1 MARQTRQRIL
11 DASLMMFN
19 AQGEPNVTTNH
30 IADELEISPGNL
42 YYHFRNKDDIIE
54 QLFAVYEQRM
64 DTALVAPSGRLPG
77 LEDVWLQ
84 LHLVFECIWDYRF
97 LYRDLVDIL
106 SRNRRL
112 RMRFAR
118 ILKRADE
125 QAHTV
130 MRGLVQAGVMRAS
143 ADEVDAA
150 STNILVIA
158 TFWMNYA
165 SARGDK
171 DERAS
176 IRDGIVQVMML
187 IAPFLRDAER
197 VHLNTLRR
205 SASARLTALRASAM
219 AVFGLRSGALGGGL
233 RFAAGSDQQAERGQ
247 PDMPQVGFDVG
258 RLLGLARGVLADRG
272 HVGPPWGLAM
282 TTHWRL
288 RVEQSH

>member
-11 DASLMMFN
+11 DASLVMFN

-54 QLFAVYEQRM
+54 QLFGGYEQRM
-64 DTALVAPSGRLPG
+64 DAALSAPEGRLPG

-106 SRNRRL
+106 TRNRRL
-112 RMRFAR
+112 RLRFAR

-125 QAHTV
+125 QAHQV

-150 STNILVIA
+150 ATNILVIA
-158 TFWMNYA
+158 TFWLNYA
-165 SARGDK
+165 AARGDK
-171 DERAS
+171 DERTS

-197 VHLNTLRR
+197 VHLNTL
-205 SASARLTALRASAM
+205 TRAYI
-219 AVFGLRSGALGGGL
+219 
-233 RFAAGSDQQAERGQ
+233 E
-247 PDMPQVGFDVG
+247 
-258 RLLGLARGVLADRG
+258 
-272 HVGPPWGLAM
+272 
-282 TTHWRL
+282 
-288 RVEQSH
+288 

>member
-11 DASLMMFN
+11 DASLVMFN

-54 QLFAVYEQRM
+54 QLFGGYEQRM
-64 DTALVAPSGRLPG
+64 DAALSAPEGRLPG

-106 SRNRRL
+106 TRNRRL
-112 RMRFAR
+112 RLRFAR
-118 ILKRADE
+118 ILTRADE
-125 QAHTV
+125 QAHQV

-150 STNILVIA
+150 ATNILVIA
-158 TFWMNYA
+158 TFWLNYA
-165 SARGDK
+165 AARGDK
-171 DERAS
+171 DERTS

-197 VHLNTLRR
+197 VHLNTL
-205 SASARLTALRASAM
+205 TRAY
-219 AVFGLRSGALGGGL
+219 L
-233 RFAAGSDQQAERGQ
+233 D
-247 PDMPQVGFDVG
+247 
-258 RLLGLARGVLADRG
+258 
-272 HVGPPWGLAM
+272 
-282 TTHWRL
+282 
-288 RVEQSH
+288 

>member
-11 DASLMMFN
+11 DACLSMFN

-54 QLFAVYEQRM
+54 QLFARYEERM
-64 DTALVAPSGRLPG
+64 DTALATPTDRLPG

-112 RMRFAR
+112 RLRFAR

-143 ADEVDAA
+143 AAELDAA
-150 STNILVIA
+150 ATNVLVIA

-165 SARGDK
+165 AARGDK
-171 DERAS
+171 DEQAS

-197 VHLNTLRR
+197 VHLNTL
-205 SASARLTALRASAM
+205 TRAYI
-219 AVFGLRSGALGGGL
+219 
-233 RFAAGSDQQAERGQ
+233 E
-247 PDMPQVGFDVG
+247 
-258 RLLGLARGVLADRG
+258 
-272 HVGPPWGLAM
+272 
-282 TTHWRL
+282 
-288 RVEQSH
+288 

>member
-11 DASLMMFN
+11 DASLVMFN

-54 QLFAVYEQRM
+54 QLFARYETRM
-64 DTALVAPSGRLPG
+64 DDALAPPEGRLPG
-77 LEDVWLQ
+77 LEDIWLQ

-112 RMRFAR
+112 RLRFAR

-125 QAHTV
+125 QAHQV

-150 STNILVIA
+150 ATNILVIA

-165 SARGDK
+165 AARGDK

-197 VHLNTLRR
+197 VHLNTL
-205 SASARLTALRASAM
+205 TRAY
-219 AVFGLRSGALGGGL
+219 L
-233 RFAAGSDQQAERGQ
+233 D
-247 PDMPQVGFDVG
+247 
-258 RLLGLARGVLADRG
+258 
-272 HVGPPWGLAM
+272 
-282 TTHWRL
+282 
-288 RVEQSH
+288 

>member
-11 DASLMMFN
+11 DASLAMFN

-54 QLFAVYEQRM
+54 QLFGGYEQRM
-64 DTALVAPSGRLPG
+64 DAALIAPEGRLPG

-106 SRNRRL
+106 TRNRRL
-112 RMRFAR
+112 RLRFAR

-125 QAHTV
+125 QAHQV

-150 STNILVIA
+150 ATNILVIA
-158 TFWMNYA
+158 TFWLNYA
-165 SARGDK
+165 AARGDK
-171 DERAS
+171 DERTS

-197 VHLNTLRR
+197 VHLNTL
-205 SASARLTALRASAM
+205 TRAY
-219 AVFGLRSGALGGGL
+219 L
-233 RFAAGSDQQAERGQ
+233 D
-247 PDMPQVGFDVG
+247 
-258 RLLGLARGVLADRG
+258 
-272 HVGPPWGLAM
+272 
-282 TTHWRL
+282 
-288 RVEQSH
+288 

>member
-1 MARQTRQRIL
+1 MTDTKTRIL
-11 DASLMMFN
+11 DAALNLFN
-19 AQGEPNVTTNH
+19 EQGTANVTTNH
-30 IADELEISPGNL
+30 IADELDISPGNL

-64 DTALVAPSGRLPG
+64 DAALSAPSGRLPG

-112 RMRFAR
+112 RLRFAR

-125 QAHTV
+125 QAHQV
-130 MRGLVQAGVMRAS
+130 MRGLVQAGIMRAS

-165 SARGDK
+165 AARGDK

-197 VHLNTLRR
+197 LHLNTL
-205 SASARLTALRASAM
+205 TRAY
-219 AVFGLRSGALGGGL
+219 L
-233 RFAAGSDQQAERGQ
+233 D
-247 PDMPQVGFDVG
+247 
-258 RLLGLARGVLADRG
+258 
-272 HVGPPWGLAM
+272 
-282 TTHWRL
+282 
-288 RVEQSH
+288 